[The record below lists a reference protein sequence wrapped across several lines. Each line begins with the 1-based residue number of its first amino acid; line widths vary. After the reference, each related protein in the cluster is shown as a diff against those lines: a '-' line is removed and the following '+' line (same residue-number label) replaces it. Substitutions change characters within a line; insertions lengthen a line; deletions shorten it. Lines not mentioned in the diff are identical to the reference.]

1 MTRIL
6 LVLGLAVTAL
16 LSGCAT
22 VTPKDYTEF
31 RKSNPRSILVL
42 PPINESVDVKAT
54 YSVLTTMTRPLAEM
68 GYYVFPVVVVDQ
80 FLRENG
86 LTIPGEMHQV
96 PLTKLHEVFGT
107 DAVLYLTIEKFGSKY
122 QIINSTTMVHL
133 RAKLVDARTAV
144 VIWEGSAKA
153 ENAGQSGLVEAVVTQ
168 VMNKIFDQTH
178 LVATMAS
185 VQLVSSPQTG
195 LLRGPRHP
203 DPNGSGSR

>member
-1 MTRIL
+1 MMRH
-6 LVLGLAVTAL
+6 LAVPGLILTAL

-42 PPINESVDVKAT
+42 PPINETIEVGAT

-86 LTIPGEMHQV
+86 LTVPGEMHQA
-96 PLTKLHEVFGT
+96 PLKKLQEVFGA
-107 DAVLYLTIEKFGSKY
+107 DAVLYLTVEKFGSKY
-122 QIINSTTMVHL
+122 QVFNSTTMVHL

-153 ENAGQSGLVEAVVTQ
+153 ENAGQSGLVEALVTQ
-168 VMNKIFDQTH
+168 VMNKIFDQSH
-178 LVATMAS
+178 LVAAMAS
-185 VQLVSSPQTG
+185 AQLIATPQVG
-195 LLRGPRHP
+195 FLRGPRHP
-203 DPNGSGSR
+203 DPNGTGLR